1 MSTQATASPARSPL
15 GDLRAVWPHHA
26 TDLMVA
32 MSVAHRQA
40 GLLREILAIH
50 GSDLP
55 LEGVLCLP
63 GITVTAINDL
73 PVPGTAFWGNEHW
86 NIHVREQDPPETQR
100 FNALHELKHIIDHP
114 GRRATT
120 ADDARLS
127 DEDEELVADHF
138 ATCVLTGEAA

>member
-1 MSTQATASPARSPL
+1 MSTQPTTPPAISPL
-15 GDLRAVWPHHA
+15 GDLRAVRPHQA
-26 TDLMVA
+26 TTLAVA

-40 GLLREILAIH
+40 ALLREILAIH
-50 GSDLP
+50 GKAIS
-55 LEGVLCLP
+55 LERITRLP
-63 GITVTAINDL
+63 GVTVTVINDL
-73 PVPGTAFWGNEHW
+73 PVPGTAFWGNGHW
-86 NIHVREQDPPETQR
+86 NIHVRQQDPPETQR

-127 DEDEELVADHF
+127 DADEELIADHF